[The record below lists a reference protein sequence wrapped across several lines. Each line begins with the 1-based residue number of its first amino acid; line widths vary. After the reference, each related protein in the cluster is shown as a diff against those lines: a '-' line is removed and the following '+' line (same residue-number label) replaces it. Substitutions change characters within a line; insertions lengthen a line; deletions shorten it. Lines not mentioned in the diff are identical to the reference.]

1 MYFVETVNCNEHKN
15 MKENIRLLMLVLMAV
30 LASCSN
36 DNVGTEE
43 DGQTA
48 GDIAPKWEMRCT
60 SFSLDGL
67 ELWADIKYD
76 NEGRVVSYE
85 RRSLR
90 DTTTYVYTYSSDKIV
105 RSTKHPNGKLYDY
118 EIHSL
123 SPEGLIMKTY
133 DPNRLDKTYDYKD
146 GRLFYCNCYD
156 YDGKISVSIPYTW
169 EDGNLVKQGDGDIN
183 RNGNYH
189 MTYYDVANCLPPV
202 QTLSYIGYLIG
213 VDPILAYGG
222 FYGKMPKNLLK
233 SVEWRTEYEVITY
246 NCSYWDVNDG
256 GYPTRCK
263 IGYEQGYFI
272 WEDAW

>member
-1 MYFVETVNCNEHKN
+1 
-15 MKENIRLLMLVLMAV
+15 MKENIRLLMLALMAV
-30 LASCSN
+30 LVSCSN

-43 DGQTA
+43 GEQTA

-90 DTTTYVYTYSSDKIV
+90 DTTTYVSTYSSDQIT
-105 RSTKHPNGKLYDY
+105 RN
-118 EIHSL
+118 
-123 SPEGLIMKTY
+123 
-133 DPNRLDKTYDYKD
+133 KD

-169 EDGNLVKQGDGDIN
+169 EDGNLVKQGDADIN
-183 RNGNYH
+183 RNGSYH

-246 NCSYWDVNDG
+246 NCSY
-256 GYPTRCK
+256 
-263 IGYEQGYFI
+263 
-272 WEDAW
+272 